1 MGKLDVHNIKGEKV
15 SETELSADIFELPV
29 KKHIL
34 HQVVLAQLAKKRSGT
49 ASTKGRSQVRGG
61 GKKPYRQKGTGR
73 ARAGTLSSPIMRGG
87 RSSLRAFAKEFC
99 SQVSQENTKAGP

>member
-15 SETELSADIFELPV
+15 SEMELAAGIFELPV

-49 ASTKGRSQVRGG
+49 ASTKGR
-61 GKKPYRQKGTGR
+61 
-73 ARAGTLSSPIMRGG
+73 
-87 RSSLRAFAKEFC
+87 
-99 SQVSQENTKAGP
+99 